1 MLLAP
6 PITEAPRKLPRALW
20 LVPLLVLGALALS
33 AATARAAD
41 QTIVS
46 AGPLD
51 EIIISDELNCQV
63 GHTSDSVFEFYESTT
78 RLGACGTFIVH
89 AGTLYG
95 PSSVPAGG
103 SATPRSPY
111 TLVSQSAVT
120 GTGSLADPF
129 RIVTVVSA
137 AAGAITITETDT
149 YVVGQESYRTD
160 IQVASTAATTVILYR
175 AGDCYLQGADTG
187 FGSVN
192 AATGAVACV
201 APVVPGDGS
210 SGPGSRIEEWFPLTP
225 GSSYYQASFD
235 AVWTQIGSQ
244 AAFPNTC
251 ECATFQDNGAGL
263 SWTLNIAAGGTATVS
278 HMTTFA
284 PLGVAALVATKT
296 ADAATSAP
304 GTTNGYTITITNP
317 NDGSILL
324 NSITDTLPAGFGY
337 NVGSST
343 GATTADPA
351 VSGQNLTWTL
361 NLSVPANGIVT
372 LHFNV
377 TVTTA
382 PGTYTN
388 EAGGTATGTAVT
400 ASGATAPIT
409 VPGAVA
415 ATPTP
420 TPTPTPT
427 VAPALPN
434 TTTSPVAGASGPA
447 AVLVVSLLLGASL
460 AALAFANARS
470 SRLRGR

>member
-1 MLLAP
+1 MLLAS

-20 LVPLLVLGALALS
+20 LVPLLVLGALALT
-33 AATARAAD
+33 AGIARAAD

-63 GHTSDSVFEFYESTT
+63 AHTADSVYEFFNPSV

-120 GTGSLADPF
+120 GTGTLADPF
-129 RIVTVVSA
+129 RIVTVVTA
-137 AAGAITITETDT
+137 GAGAITITETDT

-160 IQVASTAATTVILYR
+160 IQVASTTATSVLLYR
-175 AGDCYLQGADTG
+175 AGDCFLQGSDTG

-201 APVVPGDGS
+201 APVIPGDGA

-225 GSSYYQASFD
+225 GSSYYQANFD
-235 AVWTQIGSQ
+235 AVWAQIGSQ

-296 ADAATSAP
+296 ADIATSAP
-304 GTTNGYTITITNP
+304 GATNGYTITITNP

-324 NSITDTLPAGFGY
+324 NTITDTLPAGFGFHI
-337 NVGSST
+337 GTST

-351 VSGQNLTWTL
+351 ISGQNLTWTL
-361 NLSVPANGIVT
+361 GISVPANGTVT

-377 TVTTA
+377 TVAMA

-388 EAGGTATGTAVT
+388 QAGGTATGTAVT
-400 ASGATAPIT
+400 SSGATAPIA
-409 VPGAVA
+409 VVGAA
-415 ATPTP
+415 TATPTP
-420 TPTPTPT
+420 TPTPTRTPT
-427 VAPALPN
+427 PLPN
-434 TTTSPVAGASGPA
+434 TTTSPAAGVAGPA
-447 AVLVVSLLLGASL
+447 AILAVSLLLGASL
-460 AALAFANARS
+460 AALTVVNLRS
-470 SRLRGR
+470 SRLRRR

>member
-6 PITEAPRKLPRALW
+6 PITQAPRKLPHALW
-20 LVPLLVLGALALS
+20 LVPLLVLGALALT
-33 AATARAAD
+33 AATVRAAD

-63 GHTSDSVFEFYESTT
+63 AHTADTVYEFYNPGV
-78 RLGACGTFIVH
+78 RLGACGTFIVY

-103 SATPRSPY
+103 SAAPLTPY

-120 GTGSLADPF
+120 GAGSLADPF
-129 RIVTVVSA
+129 RIVTVVTA
-137 AAGAITITETDT
+137 GGGAITITETDS

-160 IQVASTAATTVILYR
+160 IQVASTVDTSVVLYR
-175 AGDCYLQGADTG
+175 AGDCYLQGSDEG

-192 AATGAVACV
+192 VATGAVACV
-201 APVVPGDGS
+201 APVIPDDES
-210 SGPGSRIEEWFPLTP
+210 SGPGSRIEEWFPLSP
-225 GSSYYQASFD
+225 GSSYYQAFFD
-235 AVWTQIGSQ
+235 DVWAQIGAQ
-244 AAFPNTC
+244 AVFPNTC

-263 SWTLNIAAGGTATVS
+263 SWTLNLAAGGSATVS

-284 PLGVAALVATKT
+284 PLGIAALVATKT

-304 GTTNGYTITITNP
+304 GATNGYTITISNP
-317 NDGSILL
+317 NNASITLS
-324 NSITDTLPAGFGY
+324 SITDTLPAGFGY

-351 VSGQNLTWTL
+351 ISGQSLTWSVSTT
-361 NLSVPANGIVT
+361 VPANGSVT

-377 TVTTA
+377 TVATA

-388 EAGGTATGTAVT
+388 DAGGTATGTAVT
-400 ASGATAPIT
+400 SSGATAPIT
-409 VPGAVA
+409 VTGTATTAPT

-420 TPTPTPT
+420 
-427 VAPALPN
+427 ALLPN
-434 TTTSPVAGASGPA
+434 TTSSPAAGASGPA
-447 AVLVVSLLLGASL
+447 AVLAVSLLLGASL
-460 AALAFANARS
+460 ATLVVANARS
-470 SRLRGR
+470 WRLRRR